1 MRRFVAALPLLFLAP
16 ALSAQGGTA
25 RGGVVYQSYLLG
37 SGLAF
42 DRISQLVVPV
52 TVSQRFGERLTLDLA
67 GAFVTASVRT
77 VGGTIDK
84 SGVVDTDLR
93 AAFAI
98 VPGRV
103 VVTVVGT
110 LPTGQE
116 TVADTTLPLYG
127 ATATDL
133 LGFMA
138 PSFGGGGAVTGG
150 LASAWKVGDSWAV
163 GTAVSYRYAASYVP
177 ITGGD
182 DLTPGGEARLRVG
195 LEGPLAGGGGAYFRG
210 AVMYSAAARDEFSG
224 GQVSGT
230 GDRLMVYAA
239 ANLPLGRGALS
250 VYGWDMRRFGP
261 RDPGSLTVATARGN
275 ALALGARLDRPL
287 SPSLALSPSLE
298 VRHELSGYQR
308 LELLGYLV
316 RPGADL
322 RWRLSDQAVL
332 ALQASV
338 AIGSIQD
345 EGTTVSLLGP
355 RAGVL
360 LEWAR

>member
-1 MRRFVAALPLLFLAP
+1 MRRALAAFAPLVLTAGLA
-16 ALSAQGGTA
+16 AQGGTA
-25 RGGVVYQSYLLG
+25 RTGVVYQSYVLG

-52 TVSQRFGERLTLDLA
+52 TVSQRFGQRFTLDLA
-67 GAFVTASVRT
+67 TAFATASVRT
-77 VGGTIDK
+77 VGGTIDR

-93 AAFAI
+93 AAFSV

-103 VVTVVGT
+103 VLTLIGT

-116 TVADTTLPLYG
+116 TVPDTTLPLYG

-138 PSFGGGGAVTGG
+138 PSFGGGGAFTGG
-150 LASAWKVGDSWAV
+150 LASAWKLGDAWAV
-163 GTAVSYRYAASYVP
+163 GTGVSYRYAASYVP

-182 DLTPGGEARLRVG
+182 ELSPGGEARLRVG
-195 LEGPLAGGGGAYFRG
+195 VEGPLAGGAYFRG
-210 AVMYSAAARDEFSG
+210 AVVYSAAAHDEFAG
-224 GQVSGT
+224 GQESAT
-230 GDRLMVYAA
+230 GDRVLVYAA
-239 ANLPLGRGALS
+239 VNVPLGRGALS
-250 VYGWDMRRFGP
+250 LYGWDMRRMRP
-261 RDPGSLTVATARGN
+261 RGLGGTAIATPRGN

-287 SPSLALSPSLE
+287 SPSLTLAPSLE
-298 VRHELSGYQR
+298 VRHELSGYER

-322 RWRLSDQAVL
+322 RWRLSDQAAL